1 VASRYSQLGRSP
13 SARSTFTSLVVV
25 AISVGV
31 DIGGTK
37 ILAGLVNEHG
47 EILAQV
53 RKETPRKD
61 ASGVLEVVAAAIT
74 ETIANV
80 EATITGIGVGVA
92 GPVDSGSTTVFYA
105 PNLQWADVP
114 LAALLENA
122 VGLPVLVE
130 NDGNAAAWGEARF
143 GGGKGF
149 RDVVAVTIG
158 TGIGGGI
165 VLGGELFRGSHG
177 AAGEI
182 GHMGAVADGLV
193 CGCGRKGCWEQYA
206 SGNALVRDAKVMST
220 ERPGDAQILLSL
232 GDGTAEGIHGEHVT
246 DAAKL
251 GDPVAIEVLERLG
264 VWLGRGLASLSAI
277 LDPQIFVIGGGA
289 CAASE
294 FFLPRARSTL
304 ADRII
309 GKQHRPIPEINVAE
323 LGNRA
328 GIVGA
333 ADLARLKFSPPS

>member
-1 VASRYSQLGRSP
+1 MG
-13 SARSTFTSLVVV
+13 F
-25 AISVGV
+25 SVGV

-37 ILAGLVNEHG
+37 ILAGIVSDQGDILNLVH
-47 EILAQV
+47 
-53 RKETPRKD
+53 KKTPRED
-61 ASGVLEVVAAAIT
+61 SSAVLRVVSEAIA
-74 ETIANV
+74 ETITNV
-80 EATITGIGVGVA
+80 DRTIVGIGVGVA
-92 GPVDSGSTTVFYA
+92 GPVDASSTTVLYA

-114 LAALLENA
+114 VAAMLQNA
-122 VGLPVLVE
+122 TALPVLVE

-143 GGGKGF
+143 GGGQGF
-149 RDVVAVTIG
+149 RDVVTVTIG

-182 GHMGAVADGLV
+182 GHMGAVADGLL

-206 SGNALVRDAKVMST
+206 SGNALVRDARAMAT
-220 ERPGDAQILLSL
+220 ERLFEAHVLLSL
-232 GDGTAEGIHGEHVT
+232 GDGSPEGVQGEHVT
-246 DAAKL
+246 EAAQL

-289 CAASE
+289 SEASE
-294 FFLPRARSTL
+294 FFLPSARATL

-309 GKQHRPIPEINVAE
+309 GKHHRPIPEINAAK
-323 LGNRA
+323 LGNKA

-333 ADLARLKFSPPS
+333 ADLARLKFSPLN

>member
-1 VASRYSQLGRSP
+1 MASHYSLLGRGP
-13 SARSTFTSLVVV
+13 PPQSTLTSLARVG
-25 AISVGV
+25 ISVGV

-37 ILAGLVNEHG
+37 ILAGIVNAHG

-53 RKETPRKD
+53 RKETPRAD
-61 ASGVLEVVAAAIT
+61 ASGVLEVVSEAIA
-74 ETIANV
+74 ETIADV

-92 GPVDSGSTTVFYA
+92 GPVDAGSTTVLYA

-114 LAALLENA
+114 VAALLENA
-122 VGLPVLVE
+122 MGLPVLVE

-149 RDVVAVTIG
+149 RDVVTVTIG

-182 GHMGAVADGLV
+182 GHMGAVADGLL

-206 SGNALVRDAKVMST
+206 SGNALVRDARAMAT
-220 ERPGDAQILLSL
+220 ERLSEARVLLSL
-232 GDGTAEGIHGEHVT
+232 GDGTPEGVHGEHVT
-246 DAAKL
+246 EAAKL
-251 GDPVAIEVLERLG
+251 GDPVAMEVLERLG

-289 CAASE
+289 CEASE

-309 GKQHRPIPEINVAE
+309 GKQHRPIPEINVAA
-323 LGNRA
+323 LGNEA

-333 ADLARLKFSPPS
+333 ADLARLKFSPLS

>member
-1 VASRYSQLGRSP
+1 MKSAGFP
-13 SARSTFTSLVVV
+13 SLTSVTGMG
-25 AISVGV
+25 ISVGV

-37 ILAGLVNEHG
+37 ILVGVVNDHG
-47 EILAQV
+47 EILTKIH
-53 RKETPRKD
+53 RKTPRAD
-61 ASGVLEVVAAAIT
+61 ALAVLSVVSDAIA
-74 ETIANV
+74 ETISHVDGSIA
-80 EATITGIGVGVA
+80 GIGVGVA
-92 GPVDSGSTTVFYA
+92 GPVDAGSTTVLYA

-114 LAALLENA
+114 VAAVLENA
-122 VGLPVLVE
+122 IDLPVLVE

-143 GGGKGF
+143 GGGEGF
-149 RDVVAVTIG
+149 HDVVTVTIG

-182 GHMGAVADGLV
+182 GHMGAVADGLL

-206 SGNALVRDAKVMST
+206 SGNALVRDARAMAT
-220 ERPGDAQILLSL
+220 ERLFEAQVLLSL
-232 GDGTAEGIHGEHVT
+232 GDGSPEGVQGEHVT
-246 DAAKL
+246 EAATL

-289 CAASE
+289 SEASE
-294 FFLPRARSTL
+294 FFLPSARATL

-309 GKQHRPIPEINVAE
+309 GKHYRPIPEIHAAQ
-323 LGNRA
+323 LGNEA

-333 ADLARLKFSPPS
+333 ADLARLKFSPLNQTTAPSP